1 MNKRI
6 SLIIS
11 FLILFCLSSCTT
23 VQFKSSG
30 QLDLYVGGKS
40 NHVRK
45 LEIEGLSEFYLFGII
60 PKKNHI
66 VYIDQELLK
75 VGIKSAAN
83 ITILEYQTVGDMWMS
98 FFSMGFYIPTRF
110 KISAYAP
117 LDDDDK
123 NIYR

>member
-1 MNKRI
+1 M
-6 SLIIS
+6 
-11 FLILFCLSSCTT
+11 F
-23 VQFKSSG
+23 Q
-30 QLDLYVGGKS
+30 
-40 NHVRK
+40 
-45 LEIEGLSEFYLFGII
+45 
-60 PKKNHI
+60 KNHI